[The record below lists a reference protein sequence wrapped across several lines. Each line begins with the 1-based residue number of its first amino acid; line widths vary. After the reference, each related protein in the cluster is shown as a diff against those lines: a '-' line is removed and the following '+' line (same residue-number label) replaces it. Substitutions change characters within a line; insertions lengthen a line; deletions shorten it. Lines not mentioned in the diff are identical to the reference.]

1 MTNFEK
7 YKKYI
12 LKWGDEFAIDKRD
25 NEPKRCSGD
34 ICPHCVFYQD
44 YSDVGCGSARI
55 LWLYEECHE
64 STVDWSKIP
73 VGTRVLVSDTGD
85 HWYNYYFAGVVD
97 DEGKPIGMLSGNI
110 NAEHSN
116 TLNWREE

>member
-34 ICPHCVFYQD
+34 ICPIVFFIRTIAMLA
-44 YSDVGCGSARI
+44 VGQQ
-55 LWLYEECHE
+55 E
-64 STVDWSKIP
+64 
-73 VGTRVLVSDTGD
+73 
-85 HWYNYYFAGVVD
+85 YNGHMRYT
-97 DEGKPIGMLSGNI
+97 KNHL
-110 NAEHSN
+110 
-116 TLNWREE
+116 